1 MRYIETPCYKALYF
15 DLRIHD
21 LEKYYS
27 ASNPK
32 GGYFKIQK
40 FLENI
45 GFEHEQ
51 YSGYHSTERTTDYK
65 VFSIFDEMQRR
76 MPWLSKCTRKFEV
89 ANIGDNYDLTEL
101 FPEVEV

>member
-1 MRYIETPCYKALYF
+1 MQYQENPSYKALYF
-15 DLRIHD
+15 DLRIRD

-27 ASNPK
+27 KSNPK

-51 YSGYHSTERTTDYK
+51 YSGYHSIEKTTDYK
-65 VFSIFDEMQRR
+65 IFSIFDEMQTR

-89 ANIGDNYDLTEL
+89 ANIGENYDLTEL
-101 FPEVEV
+101 FPEIEV

>member
-32 GGYFKIQK
+32 GGYFKIQT
-40 FLENI
+40 LEI
-45 GFEHEQ
+45 I
-51 YSGYHSTERTTDYK
+51 T
-65 VFSIFDEMQRR
+65 I
-76 MPWLSKCTRKFEV
+76 
-89 ANIGDNYDLTEL
+89 
-101 FPEVEV
+101 